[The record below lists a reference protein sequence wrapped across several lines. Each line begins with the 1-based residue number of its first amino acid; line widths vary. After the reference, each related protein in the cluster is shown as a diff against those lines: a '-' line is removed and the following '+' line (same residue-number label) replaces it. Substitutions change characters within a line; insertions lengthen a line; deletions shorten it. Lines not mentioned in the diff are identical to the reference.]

1 MAAKTKQDYQSE
13 ISGYE
18 KQVEDLI
25 KRRGQLD
32 KDADRIEASIVQQGD
47 GIADAIIAGTDPG
60 VIMTAL
66 ERERSKLDGVRKAI
80 TGAGVKIADLKN
92 KIDSARESMM
102 LIDFRAAESDLKS
115 IALDA
120 LIAAFTLVESF
131 EMVNAQRGELAKI
144 SMDAKYQSL
153 ETTQIFKTIGNLGLD
168 NLLIGKIK
176 RLEKLFPDLF
186 DQARALQ
193 KKTGKINS

>member
-1 MAAKTKQDYQSE
+1 MAAKTKQDYQAE

-18 KQVEDLI
+18 KQVEELI

-32 KDADRIEASIVQQGD
+32 QDADKIEASIVQQGD

-60 VIMTAL
+60 TIMTAL
-66 ERERSKLDGVRKAI
+66 ERERQKLDGVRKAI

-92 KIDSARESMM
+92 KIDQARESMM
-102 LIDFRAAESDLKS
+102 LIDFRAAEGDLKS

-120 LIAAFTLVESF
+120 LIAAFTLEESF

-144 SMDAKYQSL
+144 SMDAKYQSQ
-153 ETTQIFKTIGNLGLD
+153 ETTQIFKAIGNLGLD
-168 NLLIGKIK
+168 SLLIGKIK
-176 RLEKLFPDLF
+176 RLENLFPDLF
-186 DQARALQ
+186 SQARALH
-193 KKTGKINS
+193 KKTG